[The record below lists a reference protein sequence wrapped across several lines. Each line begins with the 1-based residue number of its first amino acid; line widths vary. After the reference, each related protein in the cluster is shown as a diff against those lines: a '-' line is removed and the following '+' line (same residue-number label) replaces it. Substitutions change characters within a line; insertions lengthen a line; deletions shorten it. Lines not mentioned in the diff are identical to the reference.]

1 MPIVT
6 FCSFKGGTAK
16 TSSALHLGASLA
28 KYHKKKILLIDFDA
42 QANLST
48 GIGIEFDCLDAM
60 PLVLKGERQL
70 EAIIRKSCIKG
81 LDIAPSN
88 VYLDGIEA
96 TSPLAMDLYSH
107 EKLRKVLKPFEN
119 RYDYIF
125 IDTPPSLGWLTQ
137 SAFFASRYT
146 VLCVTPEPYSM
157 LGLNRLRE
165 HHNTVQENHPL
176 TCLGVLISFWD
187 KLGSTNKTYL
197 EAIEASFPGKV
208 FDAKIRRDISI
219 TKAIF
224 HGKPLFLTHEDSRAG
239 DDYRE
244 FTLEFLK
251 RISAVQQAEHIESA
265 IDNLVTKKTPLAK
278 AKIKS
283 GK

>member
-1 MPIVT
+1 MSIIT

-16 TSSALHLGASLA
+16 TSSALHLGACLA
-28 KYHKKKILLIDFDA
+28 KYHKKKVLLIDFDA

-48 GIGIEFDCLDAM
+48 GIGIEFDCIDAM
-60 PLVLKGERQL
+60 PLVLKGEKDLRS
-70 EAIIRKSCIKG
+70 IIRKTCIKG
-81 LDIAPSN
+81 LDIAPAN

-107 EKLRKVLKPFEN
+107 ERLRKVLKSCEN
-119 RYDYIF
+119 DYDFVF

-165 HHNTVQENHPL
+165 YHNTIRENHPL

-187 KLGSTNKTYL
+187 KLGSANKAYL

-208 FDAKIRRDISI
+208 FDAKIRRDIAIS
-219 TKAIF
+219 KAIF
-224 HGKPLFLTHEDSRAG
+224 QGKPVILTNEEARASQ
-239 DDYRE
+239 DYRK
-244 FTLEFLK
+244 LAKEFLG
-251 RISAVQQAEHIESA
+251 RALETA
-265 IDNLVTKKTPLAK
+265 IDKVVAKKPK
-278 AKIKS
+278 REVVDVK

>member
-16 TSSALHLGASLA
+16 TSSALHLGACLA
-28 KYHKKKILLIDFDA
+28 KYHKKKVLLVDFDA

-48 GIGIEFDCLDAM
+48 GVGIEFDCLDAM
-60 PLVLKGERQL
+60 PQVLKGEKDL
-70 EAIIRKSCIKG
+70 ASIIRTTCIKG
-81 LDIAPSN
+81 LEIAPAN

-107 EKLRKVLKPFEN
+107 ERLRKVLKPCEAN
-119 RYDYIF
+119 YDYIF

-176 TCLGVLISFWD
+176 NCLGVLISFWD

-208 FDAKIRRDISI
+208 FEAKIRRDISI

-224 HGKPLFLTHEDSRAG
+224 HGKPLFLTNEEARACQ
-239 DDYRE
+239 DYRE
-244 FTLEFLK
+244 LGKEFLK
-251 RISAVQQAEHIESA
+251 REAAAAQAVRIESA
-265 IDNLVTKKTPLAK
+265 IDQLVTKKKPS
-278 AKIKS
+278 KS
-283 GK
+283 KVRT